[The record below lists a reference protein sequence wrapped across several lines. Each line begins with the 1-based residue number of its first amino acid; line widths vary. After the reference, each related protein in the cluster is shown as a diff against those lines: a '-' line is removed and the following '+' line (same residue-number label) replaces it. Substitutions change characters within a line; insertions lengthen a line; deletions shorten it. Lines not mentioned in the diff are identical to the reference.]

1 MIKEE
6 KFLKKRG
13 RIYIRLNEKYIRNV
27 LERLSEEDKKKLEEN
42 FLKNKE
48 QDYYFLTIKQAK
60 EFAKKAYVPFGYL
73 VIEKLPINKEIE
85 EIPYFR
91 KHPNEE
97 LPIEV
102 KELIKDIKEKQDF
115 LNEYLQE
122 LGNEKLEY
130 VGIAKGL
137 YDPKEIASLV
147 RRYLDIPKNWTVDE
161 VKSRTDAFKY
171 LRYKAEKAGIFVFLD
186 SVLFG
191 NNNKKLRG
199 FKGFSLI
206 DDFAPIVFINT
217 NEAKSIQLFTLA
229 HEIAHIFLGKSEIT
243 DFDIFDIS
251 LERLANKV
259 AVELLVPERTF
270 KEKFSED
277 FQQLS
282 KVFKVSEMVL
292 LIRALELK
300 LIKEDEYRFLMEDYK
315 ARLKELEKEEKKEKY
330 GDYYKTQRNKISNR
344 FITLLI
350 DAMNNN
356 FISFI
361 DASRLTRM
369 KFKTLENFLKKMT
382 KGWESEIHYRY
393 K

>member
-1 MIKEE
+1 M
-6 KFLKKRG
+6 
-13 RIYIRLNEKYIRNV
+13 
-27 LERLSEEDKKKLEEN
+27 ERLSEEDKKKLEEN

-48 QDYYFLTIKQAK
+48 QGYYFLTIKQAK
-60 EFAKKAYVPFGYL
+60 EFAKRAYVPFGYL
-73 VIEKLPINKEIE
+73 IIEKLPINKEIE

-91 KHPNEE
+91 KHPNEK

-137 YDPKEIASLV
+137 SDPKEIAYLV
-147 RRYLDIPKNWTVDE
+147 RRYLELPENWTVDE
-161 VKSRTDAFKY
+161 IKSRTDAFKY

-191 NNNKKLRG
+191 NNNKKLIG

-229 HEIAHIFLGKSEIT
+229 HEIAHIFLGESEIT
-243 DFDIFDIS
+243 DFDIFNIS

-259 AVELLVPERTF
+259 AVELLVPEKIF
-270 KEKFSED
+270 KEYFSKD

-300 LIKEDEYRFLMEDYK
+300 LIKEDEYRSLIEDYK

-356 FISFI
+356 FISFM

-369 KFKTLENFLKKMT
+369 KFKTLENFLKKMA

>member
-13 RIYIRLNEKYIRNV
+13 RIYIRLNEKYIHDV
-27 LERLSEEDKKKLEEN
+27 LERLDEEDKKKLEEN

-48 QDYYFLTIKQAK
+48 QNYYFLTIKQAK
-60 EFAKKAYVPFGYL
+60 EFAKRAYVPFGYL
-73 VIEKLPINKEIE
+73 IIEKLPINKEIE

-91 KHPNEE
+91 KQPNEK

-137 YDPKEIASLV
+137 SDSKEIASLV
-147 RRYLDIPKNWTVDE
+147 RKYLELPENWTVNE
-161 VKSRTDAFKY
+161 VKSRTDAFRY

-191 NNNKKLRG
+191 NNSKKLRG

-229 HEIAHIFLGKSEIT
+229 HEIAHIFLGESEIT
-243 DFDIFDIS
+243 DFDIFNIS

-270 KEKFSED
+270 KEKFSKD

-315 ARLKELEKEEKKEKY
+315 IRLKELEKEEKKEKY
-330 GDYYKTQRNKISNR
+330 GDYYNTQKNKISNR

-361 DASRLTRM
+361 DASHLTRM
-369 KFKTLENFLKKMT
+369 KFKTLENFLKKMA

>member
-27 LERLSEEDKKKLEEN
+27 LERLSEEDKKRLEEN

-171 LRYKAEKAGIFVFLD
+171 LRFKAEKAGIFVFLD

-315 ARLKELEKEEKKEKY
+315 ARLK
-330 GDYYKTQRNKISNR
+330 
-344 FITLLI
+344 
-350 DAMNNN
+350 
-356 FISFI
+356 
-361 DASRLTRM
+361 
-369 KFKTLENFLKKMT
+369 
-382 KGWESEIHYRY
+382 
-393 K
+393 

>member
-13 RIYIRLNEKYIRNV
+13 RIYIRLNEKYIHNV

-48 QDYYFLTIKQAK
+48 QGYYFLTIKQAK
-60 EFAKKAYVPFGYL
+60 EFAKRAYVPFGYL
-73 VIEKLPINKEIE
+73 IIEKLPINKEIE

-91 KHPNEE
+91 KQPNEK

-137 YDPKEIASLV
+137 SDPKEIASLV
-147 RRYLDIPKNWTVDE
+147 RRYLELPENWTVDE
-161 VKSRTDAFKY
+161 IKSRTDAFKY

-191 NNNKKLRG
+191 NNNKKLIG

-229 HEIAHIFLGKSEIT
+229 HEIAHIFLGESEIT
-243 DFDIFDIS
+243 DFDIFNIS

-259 AVELLVPERTF
+259 AVELLVPEKIF
-270 KEKFSED
+270 KEYFSKD

-300 LIKEDEYRFLMEDYK
+300 LIKEDEYRSLIEDYK

-356 FISFI
+356 FISFM

-369 KFKTLENFLKKMT
+369 KFKTLENFLKKMA